1 MANGSKNLSSMRSR
15 RPQGGL
21 EDGPIPAADLQ
32 VQVGAVTMVT
42 VAQLDNALGQA
53 AGSGRN
59 GYATG
64 NHKFLHLSHNVGSA
78 LNIDIWGYNYAT
90 QVWGQLQVP
99 RGDGGSWNA
108 VLSDVSVTLSA
119 SVAELIVIPTQ
130 GVDRIAFV
138 EPNGGG
144 DAATHNALADGL
156 KIRAAFNTF

>member
-1 MANGSKNLSSMRSR
+1 MAQGSKNLSSMRSR

-32 VQVGAVTMVT
+32 AQVGAVTMVT
-42 VAQLDNALGQA
+42 AGQLDNALGQA

-78 LNIDIWGYNYAT
+78 LVVEVWGYNYAT

-108 VLSDVSVTLSA
+108 VLSDVSVTCA
-119 SVAELIVIPTQ
+119 AGQAELIVIPTQ

-138 EPNGGG
+138 EGVAGN
-144 DAATHNALADGL
+144 AATHNTLVDGL
-156 KIRAAFNTF
+156 KIRVAFNTF